1 MLPQTPHRSPRQPFG
16 GNDNNQLL
24 KLHHNDQNNL
34 ARNPLDKIPIAAV
47 MIRYRIADRRAYR
60 ISGPTQVVGLPR
72 N

>member
-1 MLPQTPHRSPRQPFG
+1 
-16 GNDNNQLL
+16 
-24 KLHHNDQNNL
+24 
-34 ARNPLDKIPIAAV
+34 

>member
-1 MLPQTPHRSPRQPFG
+1 MRFLIRGP
-16 GNDNNQLL
+16 
-24 KLHHNDQNNL
+24 
-34 ARNPLDKIPIAAV
+34 ARFYAHWSTDSRKVSITYRVDRHVAV